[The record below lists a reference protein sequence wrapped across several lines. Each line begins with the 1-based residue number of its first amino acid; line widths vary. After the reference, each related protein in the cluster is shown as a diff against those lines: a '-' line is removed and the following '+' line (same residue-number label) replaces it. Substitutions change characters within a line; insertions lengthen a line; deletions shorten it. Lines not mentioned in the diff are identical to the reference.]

1 MPLTGTVTS
10 WCIAGAAVGGLLLP
24 PLIGTLF
31 DAVGASALPWTIAA
45 TSVASAAVLFATDRW
60 ALAFGPTAP
69 TAPAA
74 PVTPAAAD
82 AGTT

>member
-1 MPLTGTVTS
+1 MTS

-45 TSVASAAVLFATDRW
+45 ASVASAAVLFATDRW
-60 ALAFGPTAP
+60 ALAFGV
-69 TAPAA
+69 AA
-74 PVTPAAAD
+74 PMAAD
-82 AGTT
+82 AAPA